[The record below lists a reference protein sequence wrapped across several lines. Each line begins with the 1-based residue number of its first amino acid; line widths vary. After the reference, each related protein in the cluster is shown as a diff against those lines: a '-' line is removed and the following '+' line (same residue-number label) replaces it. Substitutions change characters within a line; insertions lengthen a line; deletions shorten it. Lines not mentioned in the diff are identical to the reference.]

1 MLITQDMLDFIGLL
15 KKHRVKYVLV
25 GGFAVIF
32 YGYIRTTQDIDFLIL
47 PSKDNARK
55 LFKALEEFGFGNA
68 GFTQNIFAKEGTAIH
83 LGAEPN
89 RIDILTSLKGASNHS
104 IFSNKKRIQYK
115 GISLN
120 IISHKHL
127 IESKKYSTRLK
138 DLADA
143 DMLKKTIKKRIV

>member
-15 KKHRVKYVLV
+15 NKYRVKHVLV

-32 YGYIRTTQDIDFLIL
+32 YGYIRTTQDIDFLVF

-55 LFKALEEFGFGNA
+55 LLKALKEFGFGGT
-68 GFTQNIFAKEGTAIH
+68 GFTQDIFTKKGTAIH

-89 RIDILTSLKGASNHS
+89 RIDILTSLKGVSNRS

-120 IISHKHL
+120 IISHKDL
-127 IESKKYSTRLK
+127 IESKKHSTRHK

-143 DMLKKTIKKRIV
+143 DMLKNIVRKKLN